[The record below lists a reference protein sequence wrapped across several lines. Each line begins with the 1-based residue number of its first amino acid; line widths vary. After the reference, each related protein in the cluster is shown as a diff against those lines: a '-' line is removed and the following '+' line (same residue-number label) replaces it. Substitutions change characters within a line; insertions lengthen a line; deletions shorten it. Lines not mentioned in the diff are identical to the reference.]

1 MSNVTY
7 GLGKILCRMIYY
19 GLFRLSVHG
28 RDHIPEQGPII
39 LCSNHI
45 SNLDPPLVGLPL
57 TRRVHF
63 MAKEELFKVPVL
75 GYLIRAVGAFPVKRG
90 GVSKESIKTALT
102 LLKQGKVLGIFP
114 EGTRR
119 SQDGAA
125 KRGAAVLA
133 LRAHAQVVPVA
144 IVGRYKVF
152 SKLAIYYGEPLDLS
166 DCKDEEGNPS
176 PDLATEKI
184 MQAIQ
189 ALLDAHGKQ
198 S

>member
-1 MSNVTY
+1 MSKFTY
-7 GLGKILCRMIYY
+7 GLGRMLCRILYY

-28 RDHIPEQGPII
+28 RDHIPEQGPVI

-57 TRRVHF
+57 SRRVHF
-63 MAKEELFKVPVL
+63 MAKAELFKIPIL
-75 GYLIRAVGAFPVKRG
+75 GYLIGAVGAFPVKRG

-102 LLKQGKVLGIFP
+102 LLRQGNVLGIFP

-119 SQDGAA
+119 GQDGAA
-125 KRGAAVLA
+125 KRGAASLA
-133 LRAHAQVVPVA
+133 LRSNAKVVPVA
-144 IVGRYKVF
+144 IIGRYKLF

-176 PDLATEKI
+176 PDVATEQI
-184 MQAIQ
+184 MSAIQ
-189 ALLDAHGKQ
+189 ALLDTYGKQ
-198 S
+198 

>member
-1 MSNVTY
+1 MSKFTY
-7 GLGKILCRMIYY
+7 GLGRMLCRILYY

-28 RDHIPEQGPII
+28 RDHIPEQGPVI

-57 TRRVHF
+57 SRRVHF
-63 MAKEELFKVPVL
+63 MAKAELFKIPIL
-75 GYLIRAVGAFPVKRG
+75 GYLIGAVGAFPVKRG

-102 LLKQGKVLGIFP
+102 LLRQGNVLGIFP

-125 KRGAAVLA
+125 KRGAAALA
-133 LRAHAQVVPVA
+133 LRSNAKVVPVA
-144 IVGRYKVF
+144 IIGRYKLF

-176 PDLATEKI
+176 PDLATERI
-184 MQAIQ
+184 MSAIQ
-189 ALLDAHGKQ
+189 ALLDTYGKQ
-198 S
+198 